1 MISKDLIAASSIPLV
16 LSILNEGEDY
26 GYSIIK
32 KVMAASDNQLQW
44 KEGSLY
50 PVLSKLE
57 KNGLVS
63 SSIKIENGRKRK
75 YYAINKP
82 GKTKLEQLRKE
93 WDLITNTMNFICNP
107 QIKTLQS

>member
-1 MISKDLIAASSIPLV
+1 MISKDLVAASSIPLV
-16 LSILNEGEDY
+16 LSILDEGDDY

-32 KVMAASDNQLQW
+32 KVMAASDNQLEW

-57 KNGLVS
+57 KNGLVTS
-63 SSIKIENGRKRK
+63 KIKVENGRKRK

-82 GKTKLEQLRKE
+82 GKTRLEELKKE
-93 WDLITNTMNFICNP
+93 WQLITDTMNILWR
-107 QIKTLQS
+107 QKAKIT